1 MATVYKSA
9 QITAGVQPRFLPE
22 GLEIVR
28 IATFLNSTAFIINDT
43 VQLVNIEANPAV
55 TNNGPLVTG
64 CSIDMPPMDSST
76 GFTWTVG
83 DTTTA
88 NRYITTQ
95 SVGQSSAG
103 GIVGLNA
110 DGGLGFGPFISTFGA
125 FGTYTA
131 VSLQTYTVVLKVT
144 AAASG
149 TPTTGNT
156 ITAKISY
163 SYDPY

>member
-9 QITAGVQPRFLPE
+9 QITAGVQPRVLPE
-22 GLEIVR
+22 GIEIVR
-28 IATFLNSTAFIINDT
+28 IATFLNSTAFVINDT

-55 TNNGPLVTG
+55 TNNGPLITG
-64 CSIDMPPMDSST
+64 TTIDMPPMDSST
-76 GFTWTVG
+76 GFTWILG
-83 DTTTA
+83 DSGTT
-88 NRYITTQ
+88 NRFITT
-95 SVGQSSAG
+95 STVGQSSAG
-103 GIVGLNA
+103 GIVSLNA
-110 DGGLGFGPFISTFGA
+110 DGGLGFGPFISAFGA

-163 SYDPY
+163 TYDPY